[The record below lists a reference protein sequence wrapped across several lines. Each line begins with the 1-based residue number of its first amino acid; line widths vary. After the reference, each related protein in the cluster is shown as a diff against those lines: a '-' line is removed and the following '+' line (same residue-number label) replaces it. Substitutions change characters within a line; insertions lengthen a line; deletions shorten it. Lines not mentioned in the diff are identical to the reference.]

1 MSKNGLFLLSIG
13 CLLLLFSVN
22 TVTAVYDILSL
33 VTALTLI
40 MSGIIIT
47 IKGKNPKRSR
57 G

>member
-22 TVTAVYDILSL
+22 TVTAAYDILSL